1 LSSLR
6 TMDYGLRRLIMPST
20 AELMREIHRLRKFA
34 RDLKEQ
40 MDRVPLQL
48 KAQRAKVA
56 RLEEAANS
64 NQEAIKK
71 LKIALHEKEVTL
83 KTTHNQIAKH
93 QKQLNEA
100 GAKKEYDALQ
110 TEIASARAKC
120 SQLEEESLAAMGESE
135 ERAAKIPELEKAAKA
150 AKEAF
155 AQYEK
160 ESDAR
165 LTSLKQQMEE
175 AQAKTKEVEA
185 NVPKNVR
192 ASFDRIVKGQG
203 ADAFAPVM
211 DRGCGACRTEI
222 IAQQY
227 NELLMGA
234 FVVCKMCGRILYLP
248 EQAATGGEEAE

>member
-1 LSSLR
+1 
-6 TMDYGLRRLIMPST
+6 MAST
-20 AELMREIHRLRKFA
+20 AELMREIHRLRRFA

-40 MDRVPLQL
+40 IDRAPLQL
-48 KAQRAKVA
+48 KAQKAKVV
-56 RLEEAANS
+56 RQEEAMNS
-64 NQEAIKK
+64 NLEAIKR
-71 LKIALHEKEVTL
+71 LKVAIHEKEVTL
-83 KTTHNQIAKH
+83 KTTHGQIAKH

-110 TEIASARAKC
+110 TEIASAREKC
-120 SQLEEESLAAMGESE
+120 NQLEEESLEAMGESE
-135 ERAAKIPELEKAAKA
+135 ERTAKIPELENAAKA

-160 ESDAR
+160 ESGAR
-165 LTSLKQQMEE
+165 MAALKQQLDET
-175 AQAKTKEVEA
+175 QAKAKEVEA
-185 NVPKNVR
+185 NVPANVR
-192 ASFDRIVKGQG
+192 SNFDRIVKGKG
-203 ADAFAPVM
+203 ADAFAPVV

-248 EQAATGGEEAE
+248 EQAAMSDAEAE

>member
-1 LSSLR
+1 
-6 TMDYGLRRLIMPST
+6 MAST
-20 AELMREIHRLRKFA
+20 AELMREIHRLRRFA

-40 MDRVPLQL
+40 MDRAPLQL
-48 KAQRAKVA
+48 KAQQAKVA
-56 RLEEAANS
+56 RQEEAANS
-64 NQEAIKK
+64 NLEAIKR
-71 LKIALHEKEVTL
+71 LKVTIHDKEVTL

-110 TEIASARAKC
+110 TEIAGARAKC
-120 SQLEEESLAAMGESE
+120 SELEEESLVAMGESE
-135 ERAAKIPELEKAAKA
+135 ERAAKAPELEKAAKA

-155 AQYEK
+155 VQYEK
-160 ESDAR
+160 ESGAR
-165 LTSLKQQMEE
+165 LATLKQQLDET
-175 AQAKTKEVEA
+175 QAKVKEIEA

-192 ASFDRIVKGQG
+192 SVFDRIVKGKG
-203 ADAFAPVM
+203 ADAFAPVV

-234 FVVCKMCGRILYLP
+234 FVVCKSCGRILYLP
-248 EQAATGGEEAE
+248 EQAATDDDAAE

>member
-1 LSSLR
+1 
-6 TMDYGLRRLIMPST
+6 MAST

-40 MDRVPLQL
+40 IDRAPVQL
-48 KAQRAKVA
+48 KAQQAKVV
-56 RLEEAANS
+56 RQEEAAKS

-71 LKIALHEKEVTL
+71 LKVTLHEKEVTL
-83 KTTHNQIAKH
+83 KTTHAQIAKH
-93 QKQLNEA
+93 QQQLNEA

-110 TEIASARAKC
+110 TEIAAARAKC
-120 SQLEEESLAAMGESE
+120 NELEEESLTAMGESE
-135 ERAAKIPELEKAAKA
+135 ERTAKIPELDKAAKE

-160 ESDAR
+160 ESGTR
-165 LTSLKQQMEE
+165 LASLKQQMEE

-192 ASFDRIVKGQG
+192 SSFDRIVKGKG
-203 ADAFAPVM
+203 ADAFAAVV
-211 DRGCGACRTEI
+211 DHGCGACRTEI

-227 NELLMGA
+227 NELLMGS

-248 EQAATGGEEAE
+248 EQAATTAGDEAE